1 MDFVKDLETSIGR
14 KLECVDIGGGLSTT
28 YKDSEEPDGFA
39 YQRYLLGKCYPPNT
53 WNNFFK
59 RYRSLLEEKTPE
71 LFSGKYRVITEF
83 GRSLLLKAG
92 KSLTRINYIKDW
104 LPDFVKP
111 ICLTHLGTNQFVR
124 AVYLPQV
131 WGHRLSALDG
141 TTGESK
147 TGVETVTYDIA
158 GPLCFQVGL
167 IVTILLTLGLG
178 LIFLS
183 SL

>member
-1 MDFVKDLETSIGR
+1 MLK
-14 KLECVDIGGGLSTT
+14 
-28 YKDSEEPDGFA
+28 
-39 YQRYLLGKCYPPNT
+39 
-53 WNNFFK
+53 NNFFK
-59 RYRSLLEEKTPE
+59 RYRSLLEDKVPE

-104 LPDFVKP
+104 LPNFVKP

-141 TTGESK
+141 KTGESK
-147 TGVETVTYDIA
+147 TGGETFTYDIA
-158 GPLCFQVGL
+158 GPLCFQVNN
-167 IVTILLTLGLG
+167 V
-178 LIFLS
+178 
-183 SL
+183 

>member
-1 MDFVKDLETSIGR
+1 MLK
-14 KLECVDIGGGLSTT
+14 
-28 YKDSEEPDGFA
+28 
-39 YQRYLLGKCYPPNT
+39 
-53 WNNFFK
+53 NNFFK
-59 RYRSLLEEKTPE
+59 RYRSLLEDKVPE

-104 LPDFVKP
+104 LPNFVKP

-141 TTGESK
+141 KTGESK
-147 TGVETVTYDIA
+147 TGGETFTYDIA
-158 GPLCFQVGL
+158 GPLCFQVNKAYTRTDIRKKNRQIEGRSTL
-167 IVTILLTLGLG
+167 WTKFDKLVPYFYLTRC

-183 SL
+183 WL

>member
-1 MDFVKDLETSIGR
+1 M
-14 KLECVDIGGGLSTT
+14 
-28 YKDSEEPDGFA
+28 
-39 YQRYLLGKCYPPNT
+39 
-53 WNNFFK
+53 
-59 RYRSLLEEKTPE
+59 PE

-104 LPDFVKP
+104 LPNFVKP

-141 TTGESK
+141 KTGESK
-147 TGVETVTYDIA
+147 TGGETFTYDIA
-158 GPLCFQVGL
+158 GPLCFQVRAL
-167 IVTILLTLGLG
+167 RCLNNRHYKKI
-178 LIFLS
+178 S
-183 SL
+183 SNGREIYTVNKI

>member
-1 MDFVKDLETSIGR
+1 MDFVKDLESSIDR

-39 YQRYLLGKCYPPNT
+39 YQRYLYTNSTPPVPHIKRT
-53 WNNFFK
+53 SWNNFFK
-59 RYRSLLEEKTPE
+59 RYRSLLEDKVPE

-104 LPDFVKP
+104 LPNFVKP

-141 TTGESK
+141 KTGESK
-147 TGVETVTYDIA
+147 TGGETFTYDIA
-158 GPLCFQVGL
+158 GPLCFQVNK
-167 IVTILLTLGLG
+167 V
-178 LIFLS
+178 
-183 SL
+183 

>member
-1 MDFVKDLETSIGR
+1 MDFVKELESCTGR

-28 YKDSEEPDGFA
+28 YKDPLEPEAFA
-39 YQRYLLGKCYPPNT
+39 YQK
-53 WNNFFK
+53 
-59 RYRSLLEEKTPE
+59 YRSLLEEKTPE

-104 LPDFVKP
+104 LPDYVKP

-131 WGHRLSALDG
+131 WGHRISALDG
-141 TTGESK
+141 QTGSPKTGEA
-147 TGVETVTYDIA
+147 EVTYDIA
-158 GPLCFQVGL
+158 GPLCFQVQKDYC
-167 IVTILLTLGLG
+167 LLFLVPYLLLFRVIFWQGTS
-178 LIFLS
+178 IFLN
-183 SL
+183 